1 MHDPTRDDTSVARIR
16 RSDKEISICKALFV
30 FCQQVRCHENLNMS
44 INKCVCSVR
53 DGVQMILPV
62 GSHAKCLRVW
72 VCLNIG
78 PTTVKLLSF
87 AMNMLVEIAHPTA
100 FVTI

>member
-1 MHDPTRDDTSVARIR
+1 MWAVA
-16 RSDKEISICKALFV
+16 CYA
-30 FCQQVRCHENLNMS
+30 VRCHEHMNTS
-44 INKCVCSVR
+44 IKMCVCIVR

-62 GSHAKCLRVW
+62 GSHAKCLQVW

-78 PTTVKLLSF
+78 PTTIKLLSF
-87 AMNMLVEIAHPTA
+87 AMNMFVEIAHSTA